1 MRTWSISAGR
11 WLGVEFRL
19 HVSFLFMLFFVLLY
33 DSTHNNII
41 AIGVIRGVALS
52 ALVTACVV
60 VHELGHVVVS
70 ARAGVPMRGSML
82 TPLGGIA
89 LADSTTLMENSR
101 NLSRELRIALAGP
114 LANLFMA
121 GVSGAILLASPN
133 KGYLWAQPL
142 LSVNALGRSFF
153 WINLGLCAINLLPA
167 FPLDGGRVFRAWRAQ
182 RADFSASTRQAVN
195 LGHIFAATFMLMGVA
210 WSRFGWS
217 PWLLLVGLIL
227 FMATQMEERSAMFQ
241 SVVEAVQMED
251 IMLTQFSVLS
261 PADTLQDALYKAVHS
276 LQDDFPVVSNGDL
289 IGVITR
295 QTIVEQLRREGN
307 GYVQGAMSRA
317 FEIAGRDES
326 LASAFRKLTSK
337 GLTLIPVVDQ
347 ERLVGIVTLQNLMH
361 SMGLLHESRRL
372 RKQMEE

>member
-1 MRTWSISAGR
+1 
-11 WLGVEFRL
+11 V
-19 HVSFLFMLFFVLLY
+19 LFY
-33 DSTHNNII
+33 DSTSSSI
-41 AIGVIRGVALS
+41 AAFGLMRAL
-52 ALVTACVV
+52 ALAGLVTASVV
-60 VHELGHVVVS
+60 VHELAHVVAS
-70 ARAGVPMRGSML
+70 ARAGIPMRGSML

-89 LADSTTLMENSR
+89 IADANTLMENSR
-101 NLSRELRIALAGP
+101 HLAREARISIAGP

-121 GVSGAILLASPN
+121 GVSGAMLLAMPY
-133 KGYLWAQPL
+133 KGYLWARPL

-153 WINLGLCAINLLPA
+153 WINLGLFAFNLLPA

-182 RADFSASTRQAVN
+182 HADFSVATRHAVN
-195 LGHIFAATFMLMGVA
+195 LGHIFAAVFMLLGLV
-210 WSRFGWS
+210 SYRFEWP

-241 SVVEAVQMED
+241 SVVEAVQMKD

-261 PADTLQDALYKAVHS
+261 PADTLEDALYKAVHS

-295 QTIVEQLRREGN
+295 QTIVERLRQEGN
-307 GYVQGAMSRA
+307 GYVQAAMSRA

-326 LASAFRKLTSK
+326 LGSAFRKLTSR

-347 ERLVGIVTLQNLMH
+347 EQLVGIVTLQNLMH
-361 SMGLLHESRRL
+361 SMGLLAESRRL
-372 RKQMEE
+372 SRRTEEQM

>member
-1 MRTWSISAGR
+1 MRTWSISVGK
-11 WLGVEFRL
+11 WMGTEFRL

-33 DSTHNNII
+33 DSTRSTII
-41 AIGVIRGVALS
+41 IFGVMRGLAL
-52 ALVTACVV
+52 ALLVTASVI
-60 VHELGHVVVS
+60 VHELGHVVAS

-82 TPLGGIA
+82 TPLGGIT
-89 LADSTTLMENSR
+89 LADATTLMENSR
-101 NLSRELRIALAGP
+101 YLWRETRIAMAGP

-121 GVSGAILLASPN
+121 GISGTMLLAMPV

-142 LSVNALGRSFF
+142 VTINALGRSFF
-153 WINLGLCAINLLPA
+153 WINLGLFAFNLLPA

-182 RADFSASTRQAVN
+182 QTTFSAATRQAVN
-195 LGHIFAATFMLMGVA
+195 LGHLFAAGFMLSGVLG
-210 WSRFGWS
+210 SQ
-217 PWLLLVGLIL
+217 WLMLVGLIL

-241 SVVEAVQMED
+241 SVVEAVRMED

-261 PADTLQDALYKAVHS
+261 PADTLQDALHKAVHS

-295 QTIVEQLRREGN
+295 QTVVERLRQEGN

-317 FEIAGRDES
+317 FEIAGREES
-326 LASAFRKLTSK
+326 LGSAFRKLTSK
-337 GLTLIPVVDQ
+337 GLTLIPVVDH

-361 SMGLLHESRRL
+361 SMGLLAESRRL
-372 RKQMEE
+372 RRQTEQE